1 LNDSPP
7 QSASTPSRVV
17 VFTLGDQRYGLSL
30 SAVERVVHMVQV
42 TPLPRAPAIVL
53 GVVNVR
59 GRVIPVLNLRRR
71 FRLPERDFALTD
83 RLVIARTARRP
94 VALVADEVAGV
105 LEYSALQIVEARDIV
120 PGVEYTE
127 GVVKLA
133 DGLILIHDLD
143 SFLSLEEE
151 AALEQSIDGA

>member
-1 LNDSPP
+1 
-7 QSASTPSRVV
+7 
-17 VFTLGDQRYGLSL
+17 
-30 SAVERVVHMVQV
+30 MVQV

-143 SFLSLEEE
+143 SFLSLEED
-151 AALEQSIDGA
+151 AALEQSIGGA